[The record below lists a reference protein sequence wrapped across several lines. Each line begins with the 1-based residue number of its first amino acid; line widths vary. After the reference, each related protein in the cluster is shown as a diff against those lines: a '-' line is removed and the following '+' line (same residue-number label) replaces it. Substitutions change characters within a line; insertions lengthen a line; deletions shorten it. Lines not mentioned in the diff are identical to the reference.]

1 MCIVLVFGTCDGAKR
16 ILSQISSINRIE
28 NVLADGGYSGKLQQW
43 FHRKNKGNKRL
54 SISKK
59 LAKKDFKVIPKRWI
73 VERTFAWFGHQR
85 RLAKDYEINPATS
98 LSRLFLADSIILLK
112 QLTST

>member
-1 MCIVLVFGTCDGAKR
+1 
-16 ILSQISSINRIE
+16 
-28 NVLADGGYSGKLQQW
+28 VLAVLQKKNSGTLQQW

-73 VERTFAWFGHQR
+73 VERTFTWLGHQR
-85 RLAKDYEINPATS
+85 RLARDYEINPATS
-98 LSRLFLADSIILLK
+98 ALGCHVLLIK
-112 QLTST
+112 A